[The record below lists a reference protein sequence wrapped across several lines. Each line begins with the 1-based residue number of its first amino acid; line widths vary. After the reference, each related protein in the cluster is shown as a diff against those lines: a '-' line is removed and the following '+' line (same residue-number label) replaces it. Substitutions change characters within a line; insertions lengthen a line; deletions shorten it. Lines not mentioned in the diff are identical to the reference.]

1 MSDPEVADRGSSPI
15 PTRMVMSTEVN
26 MKYRL
31 QFATELYKDGG
42 IRRTFVPSKQLRP
55 TTPPTR
61 PTKKLFTTK
70 DPKQ

>member
-1 MSDPEVADRGSSPI
+1 MSDPEVADRGSSPN

-31 QFATELYKDGG
+31 QFATELNKEGG
-42 IRRTFVPSKQLRP
+42 IRRAFVPSKQLNP

-61 PTKKLFTTK
+61 PKKK
-70 DPKQ
+70 VVHHQRP